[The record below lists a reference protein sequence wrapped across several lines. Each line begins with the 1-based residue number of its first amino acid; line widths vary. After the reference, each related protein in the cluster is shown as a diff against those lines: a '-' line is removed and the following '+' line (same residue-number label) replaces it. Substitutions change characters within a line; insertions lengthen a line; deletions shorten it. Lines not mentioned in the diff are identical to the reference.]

1 MADDGDEFDFYPCLV
16 DDAPA
21 SIYVNLRYANA
32 MPPASAATRYSVTID
47 MRDAGPHGVGTAEEA
62 QHLNTAEESLIARFG
77 DLIYVGRIRNRG
89 TWEITFY
96 GDGHHIN
103 SLRDAATSLVDDRHV
118 ETISQP
124 DSTWS
129 YYRELLLP
137 DDERRRWMDDRRL
150 VQILK
155 EHGDV
160 LVAKRRVDHWAYF
173 KTEPERDAFVEAVKR
188 EGFALDETSHMP
200 AEDMPFGA
208 QVFRDD
214 PIELDHIHDV
224 VMIVHDA
231 AIEHGGTYDGWET
244 SIEGS

>member
-1 MADDGDEFDFYPCLV
+1 MGDDGDAYDFYPCLV

-21 SIYVNLRYANA
+21 SIYLNLRYADE
-32 MPPASAATRYSVTID
+32 MPPASASTRYSVTID

-62 QHLNTAEESLIARFG
+62 EHLNKAEEALIARFAE
-77 DLIYVGRIRNRG
+77 LTYVGRIRNRG

-96 GDGHHIN
+96 GDGNHVAA
-103 SLRDAATSLVDDRHV
+103 LRDAAATLVDDRHV

-124 DSTWS
+124 DATWS
-129 YYRELLLP
+129 YYRDLLLP

-160 LVAKRRVDHWAYF
+160 LVAPRRVDHWAYF
-173 KTEPERDAFVEAVKR
+173 KGEPERDAFVEAIKR
-188 EGFALDETSHMP
+188 EGFTLDETSHMP

-208 QVFRDD
+208 QVYRSD

-231 AIEHGGTYDGWET
+231 ALEHGGTYDGWET
-244 SIEGS
+244 SIESS